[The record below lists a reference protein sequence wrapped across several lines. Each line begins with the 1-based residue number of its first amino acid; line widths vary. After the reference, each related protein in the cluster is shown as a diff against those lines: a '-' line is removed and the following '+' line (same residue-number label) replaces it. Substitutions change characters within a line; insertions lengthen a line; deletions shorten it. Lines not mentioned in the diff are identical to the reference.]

1 MPYDGL
7 SVIESSDLLA
17 DRAYAQLSTAI
28 LRNEL
33 SPGSSLSVP
42 ELARRFG
49 ISRSP
54 VREAV
59 QRLIYDG
66 LADYRGRRGTVV
78 STIEIEDFLSL
89 LEVREVLEALAAS
102 LAARHGN
109 DKERKAL
116 IAVHEEFVLRIP
128 KTNETAVAY
137 SQIDMKFHTLI
148 RAMAK
153 NPELDAAL
161 ARTQVRGHLSLFSL
175 WSGERNIGAAQVEH
189 AAMCEAIVIG
199 DEDMASEAAHV
210 HISNLRQ
217 RVLAEG
223 N

>member
-1 MPYDGL
+1 L
-7 SVIESSDLLA
+7 SHDSLTVIESGDLLA
-17 DRAYAQLSTAI
+17 ERAYAQLSTAI
-28 LRNEL
+28 LRNVL

-42 ELARRFG
+42 ELARRLG

-66 LADYRGRRGTVV
+66 LADYRGRKGTVV

-116 IAVHEEFVLRIP
+116 IAVHEEFMSQSP
-128 KTNETAVAY
+128 AMGETAVTY

-148 RAMAK
+148 REMAK

-161 ARTQVRGHLSLFSL
+161 ARTQGRGHLSLFSL
-175 WSGERNIGAAQVEH
+175 WSGERNVDAAQAEH

-199 DEDMASEAAHV
+199 DEDMASGTARA
-210 HISNLRQ
+210 HISSLRQ